1 MYFPGSPDIMFIAQP
16 LNVTVQPING
26 VTRGAFSCSVFPDDD
41 VQTITWYYYGQGLNI
56 TSVNIDD
63 PNVMVGSKSGTSVL
77 VLENVG
83 MEQQGFYHCEVITSS
98 DNLVGNSAY
107 LTFDGEYATDFLIV
121 NLQSSL
127 GYDQSCRDFLKCGSN
142 HPPSP
147 SITNH
152 K

>member
-16 LNVTVQPING
+16 LNITVQPING

-41 VQTITWYYYGQGLNI
+41 VQTITWYYGQGLNI
-56 TSVNIDD
+56 TSVNIGD

-107 LTFDGEYATDFLIV
+107 LTFDGESVENAILT
-121 NLQSSL
+121 SL
-127 GYDQSCRDFLKCGSN
+127 L
-142 HPPSP
+142 
-147 SITNH
+147 
-152 K
+152 